1 MEKHKIIFMTACLK
15 HENLPE
21 FLENM
26 SIGNIVPRNESLI
39 IDSFIESIK
48 THPAFAIIRDD
59 IRYDN
64 ILKNFE

>member
-1 MEKHKIIFMTACLK
+1 
-15 HENLPE
+15 
-21 FLENM
+21 M
-26 SIGNIVPRNESLI
+26 SIGNIVPRNEGLI

>member
-1 MEKHKIIFMTACLK
+1 MFDY
-15 HENLPE
+15 LPE